1 MRQRGRKFEL
11 SPRSAHLFISMHAH
25 GAERRKEC
33 DMGIQVAAAVDEL
46 ARLDA
51 VGQAELVRRG
61 EITAVELVEAA
72 IARIERLNPRLNAV
86 VTGEFERALDA
97 ARRVLPAGPFT
108 GIPYL
113 LKDLAIEWEGV
124 RFTEGSRF
132 LHDNVSRH
140 DQELTVRLRR
150 AGLVLL
156 GKTNTPEFGTLP
168 TCESALF
175 GVTRN
180 PWDLSRTPGGS
191 SGGSAAAVAA
201 GMVPMAYGNDAGG
214 SIRFPAS
221 CCGLFG
227 LKPTRARLP
236 FGPEYG
242 DVFSGLA
249 VEHAL
254 TRSVRDSAVLLDAT
268 AGPDLGDPYWAP
280 PPARPFAQEVG
291 ADPGRLRIAFT
302 ARTPDD
308 QPVHPDCV
316 AAVED
321 AAALC
326 AALGHEVSER
336 DLPGI
341 DARVSGSINVVFGA
355 GVAWIVAYWVRRLG
369 REPEP
374 DELEPHTRAWADE
387 GGRISAADYLLAVQ
401 DLQAFSRTVG
411 RFFTEV
417 DVWLTPTLGEPPL
430 PLAEAASSA
439 SFTAFPAWVANATG
453 NPAMSV
459 PLYWNAEGLPIGVHV
474 LGRFGDEATLLRL
487 ASQLEEARPWA
498 ERTPAIFA
506 SSTDRIRLQV
516 G

>member
-1 MRQRGRKFEL
+1 M
-11 SPRSAHLFISMHAH
+11 
-25 GAERRKEC
+25 
-33 DMGIQVAAAVDEL
+33 L

-61 EITAVELVEAA
+61 EVTPVELVEAA

-86 VTGEFERALDA
+86 VTCEFERALDA

-132 LHDNVSRH
+132 LRDNVSRH

-180 PWDLSRTPGGS
+180 PWDTSRTPGGS
-191 SGGSAAAVAA
+191 SGGSAAAVAS

-280 PPARPFAQEVG
+280 PPARPFAAGGWGRSRPSAHCLHG
-291 ADPGRLRIAFT
+291 ADARRSAGPSRLR
-302 ARTPDD
+302 
-308 QPVHPDCV
+308 
-316 AAVED
+316 
-321 AAALC
+321 
-326 AALGHEVSER
+326 G
-336 DLPGI
+336 
-341 DARVSGSINVVFGA
+341 GSRGC
-355 GVAWIVAYWVRRLG
+355 GCPLRRRLA
-369 REPEP
+369 
-374 DELEPHTRAWADE
+374 TR
-387 GGRISAADYLLAVQ
+387 
-401 DLQAFSRTVG
+401 
-411 RFFTEV
+411 
-417 DVWLTPTLGEPPL
+417 
-430 PLAEAASSA
+430 
-439 SFTAFPAWVANATG
+439 
-453 NPAMSV
+453 
-459 PLYWNAEGLPIGVHV
+459 
-474 LGRFGDEATLLRL
+474 
-487 ASQLEEARPWA
+487 
-498 ERTPAIFA
+498 
-506 SSTDRIRLQV
+506 
-516 G
+516 